1 LRLKNTII
9 KQKMNK
15 IWKKYAKNSEK
26 WSFLLFILLYNQKKY
41 IIIKM
46 NLKNNKKGEIAYVL
60 QSPAEKEEE
69 Q

>member
-1 LRLKNTII
+1 
-9 KQKMNK
+9 MNK
-15 IWKKYAKNSEK
+15 IWKKCAKNSEK
-26 WSFLLFILLYNQKKY
+26 WPFLLFILLYNQKKY

-60 QSPAEKEEE
+60 QSPAEKKEE